1 MLVAL
6 LSDKL
11 FEGDIFQLWGLYANA
26 ELFCICSSKMVAV
39 KPQLPSD
46 TISAFYIFVCWAV
59 FTG

>member
-1 MLVAL
+1 MLVAF

-11 FEGDIFQLWGLYANA
+11 FEGDIFQLWGLYA
-26 ELFCICSSKMVAV
+26 ELFCVCSSKMVAV

-46 TISAFYIFVCWAV
+46 TISAFCISVCWAV